1 MNTGILSV
9 WIFICIFYFQIQGKT
24 LLFEINEIYGLPVQ
38 SCPVLKMIQLLMLLF
53 MFYFRISYSANTR
66 NACAIIFPHSC
77 NARRQFSISQTYVIF
92 LQWHFIFSESRCAVK
107 TTSGELCVFPF
118 YYNKKLY
125 YSCTTVDYENKL
137 WCATSF
143 NYNRDNKWGDC
154 DTTRGKWKHPSYRR
168 PTILCQALAYLW
180 NIKGINELYVEND
193 IMTDVTSGHAFRN

>member
-38 SCPVLKMIQLLMLLF
+38 SCPVLKMMTTSYATFHVLLSNLIFSKYSQCVCNNIPPF
-53 MFYFRISYSANTR
+53 MQRTLIVFYFSDI
-66 NACAIIFPHSC
+66 
-77 NARRQFSISQTYVIF
+77 IF
-92 LQWHFIFSESRCAVK
+92 LQCHFIFSESRCAVK